1 MACAPTGTSQWRKS
15 RRRIRR
21 RTLAVFKLNALSSHT
36 RTHTHAR
43 AHMRIHAHSL
53 VFFPN
58 GVRELVED
66 PLSLSLSHQLSHTLN
81 FLAKKEKGET
91 LKSTR
96 ERLAH
101 CVILIFQPL
110 LQFTTTTTTTSTTS
124 GGRSAGAAELLHEQE
139 LDTSTHTRA
148 AT

>member
-1 MACAPTGTSQWRKS
+1 MACAPAGTSQWRKS

-66 PLSLSLSHQLSHTLN
+66 PLSLSFSLALSHSQFSR
-81 FLAKKEKGET
+81 KK
-91 LKSTR
+91 R
-96 ERLAH
+96 ERRNFEVYERASCALRDIDLPTIAAVH
-101 CVILIFQPL
+101 DDDDDDDVDGF
-110 LQFTTTTTTTSTTS
+110 
-124 GGRSAGAAELLHEQE
+124 GRAKRWCGGAA
-139 LDTSTHTRA
+139 A
-148 AT
+148 